1 MEKLEAFKLFA
12 TKCSYFQ
19 ILATEASVEMSC
31 IMKKDVIMRNL
42 LYLLKW
48 LGNVERVMSSKLIT
62 EFTLFRNSL
71 QTRFSG
77 YFQFWI
83 FCLFSHAKII
93 GPSMAVYPD
102 FIYRTRSI
110 IIRGLYIFYLLFKS
124 PKHFFQGVFFS
135 ENSAFM

>member
-77 YFQFWI
+77 YI
-83 FCLFSHAKII
+83 F
-93 GPSMAVYPD
+93 
-102 FIYRTRSI
+102 SI
-110 IIRGLYIFYLLFKS
+110 LDILLKTVLSVKTQLTYQLPEGRFGTTICSKVSRLLYFVR
-124 PKHFFQGVFFS
+124 PKRPTG
-135 ENSAFM
+135 NC